1 MEYCYERIG
10 RICSISSIT
19 PFLRYS
25 SASPLGIW
33 RKPALVIP
41 SEVEESLDIVL
52 AVAISSPLGIARKR
66 AKIISMPAV
75 ATGPMIRREI
85 GDDHVCLL
93 VFDRPESGANIF
105 DAATLDELNEH
116 LDFIENDASLR
127 GLIIASAKKSIFVA
141 GADLKTLLQQAQSG
155 DLRAFIAHGQRV
167 LNRLAALKIPTVAA
181 IHGAAAGGGYEV
193 VLACDYRVAS
203 DDPATR
209 IGLPETTLGLMPAW
223 GGCTRLP
230 RLIGIE
236 KAAEVIAKGKLYSA
250 HEALKLGLV
259 DEIVPRDQLLD
270 AARKKLRDGKCK
282 LDGGTRATPAS
293 QKLIPPPQHG
303 NAAPER
309 AWEIINKTL
318 SISPDESLRMELD
331 AIVDLG
337 KTESTQNLIRNFFLA
352 EKYKKGTSKA
362 APEKVVHAAVIGAGV
377 MGSGIAQWLSSRG
390 VTVILRDIARE
401 QVDRGLANIEKTYA
415 DAVKRGLMTE
425 EKAKAGRAR
434 IVASTAP
441 MELRDV
447 EFIIEAASEKFEIK
461 KEIFRELG
469 MQAGPKTIVATNT
482 SALPVGRLADTTV
495 SPEHVIGLHFFNP
508 VSRMKPV
515 EVVIAK
521 QTSEDTRDRS
531 LAFVRQIGKLP
542 VVVRDSPGFLV
553 NRVLFPYLLDAAELF
568 ESGLETDKIDNALVQ
583 WGMPMGPLRLI
594 DEIGIDITIDIGNTL
609 EKAYGRRD
617 HVSSVLLWLRDGNML
632 GRKAGAGFYKYEGKA
647 QTPNESLMQW
657 RRALHGESDD
667 AEGPNI
673 PRKLSELNE
682 EELAHRLIFLMV
694 NEAAR
699 CVEENVVD
707 SREDADYGMIL
718 GTGFAPF
725 RGGPLRFA
733 EHFGLK
739 KVVEELERLAQTEE
753 KFSPCEIL
761 KKHARDGTRF
771 YEK

>member
-1 MEYCYERIG
+1 MRVM
-10 RICSISSIT
+10 S
-19 PFLRYS
+19 
-25 SASPLGIW
+25 
-33 RKPALVIP
+33 
-41 SEVEESLDIVL
+41 
-52 AVAISSPLGIARKR
+52 
-66 AKIISMPAV
+66 AV

-93 VFDRPESGANIF
+93 TFDRPESSANIF

-116 LDFIENDASLR
+116 LDFVENDRSLR

-155 DLRAFIAHGQRV
+155 DMRAFIARGQQIF
-167 LNRLAALKIPTVAA
+167 NRLAELKIPTVAA
-181 IHGAAAGGGYEV
+181 IRGASAGGGYEV
-193 VLACDYRVAS
+193 ALACDYRVGS
-203 DDPATR
+203 DDPATQ
-209 IGLPETTLGLMPAW
+209 IGLPETTLGLIPAW

-230 RLIGIE
+230 RLIGAE

-250 HEALKLGLV
+250 QEAAKLGLV
-259 DEIVPRDQLLD
+259 DEIASRDQLLD
-270 AARKKLRDGKCK
+270 AARKKLRGGKRK
-282 LDGGTRATPAS
+282 PSAAPKIDQEFAAPGDHNPAPTRALEVIKKGLFAS
-293 QKLIPPPQHG
+293 TQQ
-303 NAAPER
+303 
-309 AWEIINKTL
+309 
-318 SISPDESLRMELD
+318 SLAFELD

-352 EKYKKGTSKA
+352 EKYKKGTSKT
-362 APEKVVHAAVIGAGV
+362 PPGKVVHAAVIGAGV

-401 QVDRGLANIEKTYA
+401 QIDRGLANIEKTYA

-447 EFIIEAASEKFEIK
+447 QFVIEAASERFEIK
-461 KEIFRELG
+461 KEIFRELA

-482 SALPVGRLADTTV
+482 SALPVGKLADATV

-508 VSRMKPV
+508 VSRMKLV

-521 QTSEDTRDRS
+521 QTSDDTRERS
-531 LAFVRQIGKLP
+531 LGFVRQIGKLP
-542 VVVRDSPGFLV
+542 VIVHDNPGFLV

-568 ESGLETDKIDNALVQ
+568 ESGLKADKIDKALLQ

-594 DEIGIDITIDIGNTL
+594 DEIGIDITVDIGNTL

-617 HVSSVLLWLRDGNML
+617 HVSAVLLWLRDQQML
-632 GRKAGAGFYKYEGKA
+632 GRKSGAGFYKYEGKA
-647 QTPNESLMQW
+647 QTPNESLAEW
-657 RRALHGESDD
+657 RRGLHGEPEG

-673 PRKLSELNE
+673 PPAKHRDPRLRLNE
-682 EELAHRLIFLMV
+682 EELTHRLIFLMV

-699 CVEENVVD
+699 CVEERVVD
-707 SREDADYGMIL
+707 SSEDADYGMIL

-739 KVVEELERLAQTEE
+739 KVVDELERLAQREQ

-761 KKHARDGTRF
+761 KKHAREGTKF
-771 YEK
+771 YENGR